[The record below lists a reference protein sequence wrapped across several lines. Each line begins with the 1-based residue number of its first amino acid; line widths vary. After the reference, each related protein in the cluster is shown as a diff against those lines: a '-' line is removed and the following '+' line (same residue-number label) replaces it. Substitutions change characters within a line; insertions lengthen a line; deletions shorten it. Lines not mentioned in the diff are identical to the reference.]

1 MDYQN
6 KYAIYSYKQ
15 VSVDNEIDL
24 KNYLKIV
31 NNSLMRSD
39 KVYIYRTHNHLS
51 KKNDLIKWCANNQS
65 KELTQIDV
73 FFESFQRM
81 LHIKSSDGSNIL
93 EVELAYKKNREEFS
107 ERFRIDYSSF
117 RECFSD
123 KILTKNMLIDD
134 PQYDQYDFMFIKN
147 DKIYIWTSIHEL
159 LLFLNEEQYEE

>member
-1 MDYQN
+1 
-6 KYAIYSYKQ
+6 
-15 VSVDNEIDL
+15 
-24 KNYLKIV
+24 
-31 NNSLMRSD
+31 
-39 KVYIYRTHNHLS
+39 
-51 KKNDLIKWCANNQS
+51 
-65 KELTQIDV
+65 
-73 FFESFQRM
+73 M

-93 EVELAYKKNREEFS
+93 EVELVIKRTGKSLVKDFC
-107 ERFRIDYSSF
+107 IDYSSF